1 VSGALHV
8 TVRGQGPDLVLLH
21 GWAMHGGVFAP
32 LLTHL
37 EADFRLHCVDLPG
50 HGHSAEI
57 AGGSPAA
64 QAEAI
69 LAAVTPGLAVPALWL
84 GWSLGG
90 LLALAVAQ
98 ARPEAVAGLLL
109 LASAPR
115 FARAP
120 DWPAGMDTTVLA
132 GFARNLATDHA
143 GTLQRFLGL
152 QVMGESAARAT
163 LRSLREA
170 LEVAPAPGPAA
181 LAAGLAIL
189 READLRA
196 TWQALPAPVA
206 LLGGQRDRLV
216 RPAAL
221 EAAREQRPD
230 ARLRLLDGAGHAPF
244 LTAPEAVAGFV
255 REFARGA

>member
-1 VSGALHV
+1 MSGALHV

-69 LAAVTPGLAVPALWL
+69 LAAVTPGLAGPALWL

-90 LLALAVAQ
+90 LLALAVAGQ
-98 ARPEAVAGLLL
+98 RPEAMAGLLL

-143 GTLQRFLGL
+143 ATLQRFLGL
-152 QVMGESAARAT
+152 QVMGEPAARA
-163 LRSLREA
+163 SLRQLREV
-170 LEVAPAPGPAA
+170 LETAPAPRPGA

-206 LLGGQRDRLV
+206 LLGGARDRLV
-216 RPAAL
+216 CPAAL
-221 EAAREQRPD
+221 EAAHALRPAA
-230 ARLRLLDGAGHAPF
+230 ARRLLEGAGHAPF